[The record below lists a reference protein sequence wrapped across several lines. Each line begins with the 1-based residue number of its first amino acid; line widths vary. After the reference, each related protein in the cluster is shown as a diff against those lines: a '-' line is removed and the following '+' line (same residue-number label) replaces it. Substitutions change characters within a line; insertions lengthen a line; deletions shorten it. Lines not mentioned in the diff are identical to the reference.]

1 MVAEIAMKREY
12 MPAFSLYS
20 RYKFTIR
27 LLHVMDAFAALL
39 YICACVLTQGIKGI
53 LRTDVVHFETLTS

>member
-1 MVAEIAMKREY
+1 VVAEIAMKREY

-20 RYKFTIR
+20 RYKFIIR

-39 YICACVLTQGIKGI
+39 YICVCVC
-53 LRTDVVHFETLTS
+53 